1 MSTKITKRYKNLN
14 ILTFWLSVLLTL
26 CPILIYVARAFIS
39 SEVQSVNKYTLGIMC
54 SVALI
59 VTIINI
65 VAKLR
70 LRCIPWILLLG
81 IYICLKE
88 ITSLLVIMAITTIID
103 EMLVTPLHKS
113 LKNKYIINKEM
124 DKRLN
129 NG

>member
-1 MSTKITKRYKNLN
+1 MSTKITKRYKNLT

-26 CPILIYVARAFIS
+26 CPILIYVARAFLS

-81 IYICLKE
+81 IYVCLKE

-103 EMLVTPLHKS
+103 EMIITPLHKS
-113 LKNKYIINKEM
+113 FKNKYTINKEI
-124 DKRLN
+124 DKRL
-129 NG
+129 

>member
-1 MSTKITKRYKNLN
+1 MSTKTTKRYKNLT
-14 ILTFWLSVLLTL
+14 ILTFWLSVLLTI
-26 CPILIYVARAFIS
+26 CPILIYVARAFLS

-103 EMLVTPLHKS
+103 EMIVTPLHKS
-113 LKNKYIINKEM
+113 LKNRYIINKEM